1 MYYGSV
7 KRSVRGENDI
17 SLLAQ
22 DDFDRSRSNSHR
34 ESIVKAGSPVTW
46 RPAGCEWA
54 KQALRPM
61 ANGKAMGSD
70 ELPAELLY
78 GLSTSSYEILLAFH
92 SIILAM
98 RMTGEVPQE
107 CKDTTIKVLYNKKDL
122 TECGN

>member
-1 MYYGSV
+1 
-7 KRSVRGENDI
+7 
-17 SLLAQ
+17 
-22 DDFDRSRSNSHR
+22 
-34 ESIVKAGSPVTW
+34 
-46 RPAGCEWA
+46 
-54 KQALRPM
+54 M

-122 TECGN
+122 TECVNYRGVSLMAHAGRVLPKIVANRLATFAKKLPFFLKHIAASGLNAR